1 MSYFHFYEQRIRK
14 KKRTPSET
22 GGEKNNIPSP
32 FEVYSR
38 TNHESVRVFSTS
50 MWKPSSSFS
59 AFLQLRLL
67 SFRLASMLCRNS
79 VSFYFFLIYKDDTG
93 YVLHAHK
100 FTVAICHRSSWNAY
114 SLIRTFFGCHSFR
127 RSLTLAYGTVCV
139 LWESAHKKGKS
150 KKNTRNVKHFSDWF
164 NCSALGKLL
173 KYMYVL
179 AMIRYSRLL
188 FLSQR
193 ERELSLVHC
202 DFSFLAFMARILCI
216 YVYMWELNNIFS
228 HIQYLSFC
236 LAYLICLFVFQIFLF
251 VDNSWLII

>member
-1 MSYFHFYEQRIRK
+1 MRKIELTTTKYSIETIFEIHVQSWSGPIFFSFSSLIIVSFWMCRIFISMNNESE

-22 GGEKNNIPSP
+22 GGEKKNIPSP

-173 KYMYVL
+173 
-179 AMIRYSRLL
+179 
-188 FLSQR
+188 
-193 ERELSLVHC
+193 
-202 DFSFLAFMARILCI
+202 
-216 YVYMWELNNIFS
+216 
-228 HIQYLSFC
+228 
-236 LAYLICLFVFQIFLF
+236 
-251 VDNSWLII
+251 

>member
-1 MSYFHFYEQRIRK
+1 MYYMHI
-14 KKRTPSET
+14 
-22 GGEKNNIPSP
+22 NLLLP
-32 FEVYSR
+32 F
-38 TNHESVRVFSTS
+38 
-50 MWKPSSSFS
+50 
-59 AFLQLRLL
+59 AIGLREMPTLW
-67 SFRLASMLCRNS
+67 FE
-79 VSFYFFLIYKDDTG
+79 
-93 YVLHAHK
+93 H
-100 FTVAICHRSSWNAY
+100 
-114 SLIRTFFGCHSFR
+114 FFGCHSFR

-202 DFSFLAFMARILCI
+202 DFSFLVFMARILCI

-236 LAYLICLFVFQIFLF
+236 LAYLICLFVFRIFLF

>member
-1 MSYFHFYEQRIRK
+1 MFSLGLGRFFLFTHHCIVLNVSYFHFYEQRIRK
-14 KKRTPSET
+14 KRTPSET
-22 GGEKNNIPSP
+22 GGEKKNIPSP

-150 KKNTRNVKHFSDWF
+150 KK
-164 NCSALGKLL
+164 
-173 KYMYVL
+173 KYTKCKT
-179 AMIRYSRLL
+179 
-188 FLSQR
+188 FFW
-193 ERELSLVHC
+193 LVQ
-202 DFSFLAFMARILCI
+202 L
-216 YVYMWELNNIFS
+216 
-228 HIQYLSFC
+228 
-236 LAYLICLFVFQIFLF
+236 
-251 VDNSWLII
+251 